1 MVTEKPEAKCFL
13 KIPWPK
19 KKKKKHDNK
28 VKRRPAEWEK
38 IFITYKELLKIEE
51 QITKMPI

>member
-28 VKRRPAEWEK
+28 VKRQPAEWEK

>member
-13 KIPWPK
+13 KIPWQK
-19 KKKKKHDNK
+19 KKTKHNNK
-28 VKRRPAEWEK
+28 VKRQPAEWEK

>member
-1 MVTEKPEAKCFL
+1 MFFKNSVAK
-13 KIPWPK
+13 KNK
-19 KKKKKHDNK
+19 TKHNNK
-28 VKRRPAEWEK
+28 VKRQPAEWEK